1 MTRNCQRSKTNQK
14 NSMVHV
20 LIPIRRWTLAQTRPT
35 LIYHNTM
42 ETLKKNSRIETI
54 HNQEQL
60 SLSLTFITKLQET
73 ELNSSKNKLKVVVVH
88 GYSSNFK
95 KESTNEVCKSMAML
109 KFLIWMKFS
118 NNKKNM
124 INNRSRIV
132 FKQFKNEL
140 MVERLFVKAN

>member
-1 MTRNCQRSKTNQK
+1 MTRNCHRSKTNQK

-20 LIPIRRWTLAQTRPT
+20 LIPIRQWTLAQTRLT
-35 LIYHNTM
+35 LTYHNTI
-42 ETLKKNSRIETI
+42 ENLKKISRKETI

-73 ELNSSKNKLKVVVVH
+73 ELNSSKNKLKAVVVH

-95 KESTNEVCKSMAML
+95 KESTNEVCKSMVML
-109 KFLIWMKFS
+109 KFQIWMKFL

-124 INNRSRIV
+124 ISNRSRIV
-132 FKQFKNEL
+132 FKQSKNE
-140 MVERLFVKAN
+140 